1 MAKSNV
7 GAVLEHQPSGGF
19 LDVLFVDSPALWFG
33 IVFGISYSKIVSV
46 LLRFH
51 IHGVLCAFVNRS
63 GHHVHDAMFLKRPHV
78 LGPRDHRRST

>member
-7 GAVLEHQPSGGF
+7 GAVLEHPPSGGF
-19 LDVLFVDSPALWFG
+19 LDVRFVDSPALWLG

-51 IHGVLCAFVNRS
+51 IHGVLRAFVDRS
-63 GHHVHDAMFLKRPHV
+63 GRRVHDAMFLKRPHV